1 MRLYWEIAR
10 RGFRRYAAYR
20 SATIAGAFTNTVFGV
35 LRCYILLAVFARRA
49 HVGDLTATDAVTFS
63 LVGQSTL
70 MVTALFAGGTEI
82 ATKIRTGDIVTDLY
96 RPVDFQRY
104 WLAHDT
110 GRALY
115 QTSWRCLPPFLV
127 GALIFHVRL
136 PHHAATW
143 LAFAAAMV
151 LAMLVSFGVRF
162 LIGLSAFWLLDD
174 RGLSQL
180 TTSLQLFLSGF
191 LIPIQFFPQW
201 LAMVSRALP
210 FAAMVQIPMEVF
222 LEKHT
227 GPNLAGVL
235 AVQAA
240 WAAGLYAA
248 GAITLAAATRRVVIQ
263 GG

>member
-20 SATIAGAFTNTVFGV
+20 SATFAGAFTNTVFGV
-35 LRCYILLAVFARRA
+35 LRCYILLAVFADKT
-49 HVGDLTATDAVTFS
+49 HVGNFTAQDTVTFS
-63 LVGQSTL
+63 LLAQSTL

-104 WLAHDT
+104 WLAHDS
-110 GRALY
+110 GRAVY
-115 QTSWRCLPPFLV
+115 QASWRCLPPFVV
-127 GALIFHVRL
+127 GALIFDVRL

-143 LAFAAAMV
+143 FAFVASVALAV
-151 LAMLVSFGVRF
+151 LVSFGVRF

-180 TTSLQLFLSGF
+180 TSAVQLFLSGF
-191 LIPIQFFPQW
+191 LVPIQFFPHW
-201 LAMVSRALP
+201 LATVSRALP

-227 GPNLAGVL
+227 GVGLLSALGFQAG
-235 AVQAA
+235 
-240 WAAGLYAA
+240 WAIVLYAA
-248 GAITLAAATRRVVIQ
+248 GALTLAAATRRVVIQ

>member
-20 SATIAGAFTNTVFGV
+20 SATFAGAFTNTVFGV
-35 LRCYILLAVFARRA
+35 LRCYILLAVFNQQA
-49 HVGDLTATDAVTFS
+49 HVGDLNATDAVTFS
-63 LVGQSTL
+63 LLAQSTL

-82 ATKIRTGDIVTDLY
+82 AGRIRTGDIVSDLY

-104 WLAHDT
+104 WLAHDS

-115 QTSWRCLPPFLV
+115 QASWRCLPPFVV
-127 GALIFHVRL
+127 GALIFDVRL
-136 PHHAATW
+136 PDHPATW
-143 LAFAAAMV
+143 LLFAVSMV
-151 LAMLVSFGVRF
+151 LAVLVSFGIRF

-174 RGLSQL
+174 RGASQL
-180 TTSLQLFLSGF
+180 TLALQLFLSGF
-191 LIPIQFFPQW
+191 LVPIQFFPHW
-201 LAMVSRALP
+201 LAVLARALP

-227 GPNLAGVL
+227 GAGLAGVL
-235 AVQAA
+235 ALQAG
-240 WAAGLYAA
+240 WAAALFAA
-248 GAITLAAATRRVVIQ
+248 GAAALSAATRRVVIQ

>member
-20 SATIAGAFTNTVFGV
+20 SATLAGAFTNTVFGV
-35 LRCYILLAVFARRA
+35 LRCYILLAVFTQRT
-49 HVGDLTATDAVTFS
+49 HVGDLSASDAVTFS
-63 LVGQSTL
+63 LLAQSTL

-82 ATKIRTGDIVTDLY
+82 ALRIRTGDIVSDLY

-110 GRALY
+110 GRAVY
-115 QTSWRCLPPFLV
+115 QASWRALPPFVV
-127 GALIFHVRL
+127 GALIFDVRL
-136 PHHAATW
+136 PHHAVTW
-143 LAFAAAMV
+143 LAFVVAMV
-151 LAMLVSFGVRF
+151 LALLVSFGIRF

-174 RGLSQL
+174 RGASQL
-180 TTSLQLFLSGF
+180 AMVVQLFLSGF
-191 LIPIQFFPQW
+191 LVPIQFFPHW
-201 LAMVSRALP
+201 LATVSRALP

-227 GPNLAGVL
+227 GPALAGVFAL
-235 AVQAA
+235 QLGWAVA
-240 WAAGLYAA
+240 LYAA
-248 GAITLAAATRRVVIQ
+248 GVAVLAAATRRVVIQ